1 MLDNNT
7 VTKLREMKLN
17 VMADIFKEQMAD
29 PKYQSMSF
37 EDRFGM
43 LVDRQWQ
50 TRKNNRLKSL
60 IKQANFSI
68 SSACIED
75 IDYGSGR
82 NLDKNL
88 ILLLSKCD
96 YINNHNSV
104 IILGATGTGKTYL
117 ACALGMAAV
126 RNFIQVKYIRLPEL
140 LTEIAIARSSNTMYT
155 KTIPQY
161 QKYPL
166 LIIDEWLLHD
176 LTEMEARDLLEI
188 MEYREKC
195 ASTIFCSQFDIRGW
209 REKIKNRIV
218 ADAVC
223 DRIVHKSYVIEIEA
237 KDSMRKLNGIYKT

>member
-88 ILLLSKCD
+88 ILLLYKCD

>member
-60 IKQANFSI
+60 IKQANFSV

>member
-166 LIIDEWLLHD
+166 LVIDEWLLHD

>member
-237 KDSMRKLNGIYKT
+237 KNSMRKLNGIYKT

>member
-237 KDSMRKLNGIYKT
+237 KDSMRKLNGISRT